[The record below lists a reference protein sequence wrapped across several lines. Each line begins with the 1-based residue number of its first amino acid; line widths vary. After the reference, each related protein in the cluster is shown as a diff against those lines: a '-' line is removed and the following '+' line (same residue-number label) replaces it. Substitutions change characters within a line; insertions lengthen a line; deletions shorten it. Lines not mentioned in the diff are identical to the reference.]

1 MGKSIYAVYQKEKE
15 DLFMDYQKLLEWRNH
30 YNDFSSLLD
39 MEVTEISQG
48 CAKAEIPVS
57 AKHMNPI
64 GSVHGGCL
72 FTLMDVVGGAAAF
85 SHGFYVTT
93 VDASIHYLRAGL
105 NTTRLIAS
113 ARELKY
119 GKNILVYNVSVTDQ
133 DGKVL
138 CEGIFTYMSLGKKIE
153 L

>member
-1 MGKSIYAVYQKEKE
+1 
-15 DLFMDYQKLLEWRNH
+15 MDYQKLLEWRNRD
-30 YNDFSSLLD
+30 NAFSRALGLR
-39 MEVTEISQG
+39 VTEISKG
-48 CAKAEIPVS
+48 YAKAEIPVT
-57 AKHMNPI
+57 KDHLNPI

-72 FTLMDVVGGAAAF
+72 FTLLDAVGSAAAS
-85 SHGFYVTT
+85 SHGFHVTT

-113 ARELKY
+113 TREIKC
-119 GKNILVYNVSVTDQ
+119 GKKLLVYDISVTDQ

-138 CEGIFTYMSLGKKIE
+138 SEGIFTYMSLGKEIV